1 MGTVVSMAEFRRRKN
16 NDDNMSVKLYLS
28 EPPNDIQAI
37 LTRLASQIA
46 EQQDILQNSGNVYKR
61 ELAAIEIYKLQ
72 VEARDAVN
80 KIMKKGIH
88 DV

>member
-1 MGTVVSMAEFRRRKN
+1 MGNVVSMAEFRRRKN

-28 EPPNDIQAI
+28 GPPNDIQAI

>member
-1 MGTVVSMAEFRRRKN
+1 MGNVVSMAEFRRRKN